1 MKTHRGGHRR
11 RLLACCAALIAASA
25 MSACSLDRTAV
36 KLVANALASGAAGSS
51 FSSDDDPE
59 LVGDAVPFA
68 LKLYESLLDTVTDNP
83 DLYLSAGSGYVMY
96 ANAWVQ
102 TPADM
107 LPDSEFSRKRE
118 QTARARRLY
127 LRGRDYTL
135 RGIEVRHPGFM
146 RALEND
152 AAQAYFETM
161 KGEDVPFLYWA
172 AAGWIAAW
180 AADPFDVETGIG
192 VKKAAAMMEAAL
204 RIDEAWDEGSL
215 HEFFLLY
222 YGALPESMGGSE
234 EKARRHFDR
243 AVALSKGKRA
253 SPYVA
258 LASTVSVKN
267 QNEKE
272 FVELLN
278 RALAIDVKEK
288 YPGRLANVIAQRRA
302 RWLLEHRG
310 DRFLGEE

>member
-1 MKTHRGGHRR
+1 M
-11 RLLACCAALIAASA
+11 
-25 MSACSLDRTAV
+25 
-36 KLVANALASGAAGSS
+36 ANALASGAAGSS

-83 DLYLSAGSGYVMY
+83 NLYLAAGSGYVMY

-107 LPDSEFSRKRE
+107 LPDSEFARKRE

-135 RGIEVRHPGFM
+135 QGIEVRYPGF
-146 RALEND
+146 RGALEGD
-152 AAQAYFETM
+152 AAGGYFEKM
-161 KGEDVPFLYWA
+161 NGEDVPFLYWA

-234 EKARRHFDR
+234 EKARRHFER

-267 QNEKE
+267 QNERE

-278 RALAIDVKEK
+278 RALAVDVKEK

-302 RWLLEHRG
+302 RWLLDHRG
-310 DRFLGEE
+310 DRFLGAE

>member
-1 MKTHRGGHRR
+1 
-11 RLLACCAALIAASA
+11 
-25 MSACSLDRTAV
+25 MSACSLNRTAV
-36 KLVANALASGAAGSS
+36 RLVADALASGAAGSS

-83 DLYLSAGSGYVMY
+83 NLYLAAGSGYVMY

-107 LPDSEFSRKRE
+107 LPDSEFARKRE
-118 QTARARRLY
+118 QTDRARRLY

-135 RGIEVRHPGFM
+135 QGIEVRHPGF
-146 RALEND
+146 RSALD
-152 AAQAYFETM
+152 GGAAREYFDTM

-204 RIDEAWDEGSL
+204 RINEAWDEGSL

-234 EKARRHFDR
+234 DKARRHFER

-253 SPYVA
+253 SPFVA

-278 RALAIDVKEK
+278 RALAVDVKEK

-302 RWLLEHRG
+302 RWLLDHRG
-310 DRFLGEE
+310 DRFLGAE

>member
-1 MKTHRGGHRR
+1 
-11 RLLACCAALIAASA
+11 
-25 MSACSLDRTAV
+25 MSACSLNRTAV
-36 KLVANALASGAAGSS
+36 RLVADALASGAAGSS

-68 LKLYESLLDTVTDNP
+68 LKLYESLLDSVKDNP
-83 DLYLSAGSGYVMY
+83 NLYLAAGSGYVMY

-107 LPDSEFSRKRE
+107 LPDSEFARKRE
-118 QTARARRLY
+118 QTDRARRLY

-135 RGIEVRHPGFM
+135 QGIEVRHPGF
-146 RALEND
+146 RSALDGD
-152 AAQAYFETM
+152 AAREYFEKM
-161 KGEDVPFLYWA
+161 NGEDVPFLYWA

-234 EKARRHFDR
+234 EKARRHFER

-278 RALAIDVKEK
+278 RALAVDVKEK

-302 RWLLEHRG
+302 RWLLDHRG

>member
-1 MKTHRGGHRR
+1 
-11 RLLACCAALIAASA
+11 
-25 MSACSLDRTAV
+25 MSACSLNRTAV
-36 KLVANALASGAAGSS
+36 KLVADALASGAAGSS

-83 DLYLSAGSGYVMY
+83 NLYLAAGSGYVMY

-107 LPDSEFSRKRE
+107 LPDSEFARKRE

-135 RGIEVRHPGFM
+135 QGIEVRHPGFKS
-146 RALEND
+146 ALDGD
-152 AAQAYFETM
+152 AAREYFDTM
-161 KGEDVPFLYWA
+161 KGDDVPFLYWA

-234 EKARRHFDR
+234 EKARRHFER
-243 AVALSKGKRA
+243 AVALSKGNRA
-253 SPYVA
+253 SPFVA
-258 LASTVSVKN
+258 LASTISVKN

-278 RALAIDVKEK
+278 RALAVDVKEK

-302 RWLLEHRG
+302 RWLLDHRG
-310 DRFLGEE
+310 DRFLGAE